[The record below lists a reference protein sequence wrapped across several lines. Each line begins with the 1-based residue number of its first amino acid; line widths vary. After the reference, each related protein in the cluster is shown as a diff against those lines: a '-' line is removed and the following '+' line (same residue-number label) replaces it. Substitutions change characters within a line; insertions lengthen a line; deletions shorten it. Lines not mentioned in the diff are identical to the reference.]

1 MVGTAGHID
10 HGKSSLVKAL
20 TGVDPDRLKEEQER
34 GLTIDLGFAPLRL
47 SDGRLVGI
55 VDVPGH
61 ERFIRNMVAG
71 STALDVAL
79 LVVAADD
86 SVMPQTREHL
96 DILSLLGVR
105 RALIALNKI
114 DLVDPQLA
122 GLAEEEVRDAVRGTP
137 LQDARI
143 VRVSAHTGAGI
154 DELRAEIEALTS
166 GLEPRSHGGHFR
178 MPVQRVF
185 QLKGI
190 GTVVTGIPL
199 SGSIR
204 AGDAVEFLPGGH
216 IGRVRAVQAYGGK
229 VDESV
234 AGHSTALSV
243 PDARAADLARGVVAA
258 APGIFKAGNAV
269 DVQLRLLARSPALA
283 HRALVRFHTGTVEGR
298 GMLLLLQQERIAPG
312 TEAVARIVLADAV
325 CCAPGDRFLLRLQNP
340 PLTVGGGE
348 VLRLSDRPR
357 RYRRNLLGDEL
368 ERLQAA
374 GARPETRLVE
384 ELAQAGA
391 SGAAPAALAAG
402 LTMDVAAVIELLAEV
417 PGVWFH
423 ERGGRAFTI
432 GALEAGE
439 RELLAAVERM
449 LRDRPLAA
457 SIQRAAL
464 HPRRDFPVELQNAVL
479 ERLAATGRIRTGTH
493 GRILFLE
500 RLRPLAPAD
509 AADLERVVAAC
520 EAGGF
525 RPPARAELPA
535 ALGMPAARVEGL
547 LARAVDEG
555 RVEPVGE
562 HVYGA
567 ATLRRALVAIRRN
580 CLANQEIL
588 DIPALR
594 DELDTSRKYLIP
606 LLEHVDGLGLT
617 RLRGGVRCLLPSSVV
632 SQELAAAGD

>member
-10 HGKSSLVKAL
+10 HGKSSLVRAL
-20 TGVDPDRLKEEQER
+20 TGIDPDRLKEEQER
-34 GLTIDLGFAPLRL
+34 GLTIDLGFAPLQL
-47 SDGRLVGI
+47 SDGRVVGMI
-55 VDVPGH
+55 DVPGH

-105 RALIALNKI
+105 RALVALNKV

-122 GLAEEEVRDAVRGTP
+122 ALAEEEVREAVRGSP
-137 LQDARI
+137 VEGARI

-154 DELRAEIEALTS
+154 DELRAEIETLTA
-166 GLEPRSHGGHFR
+166 GLEPRSHAGHFR

-199 SGSIR
+199 SGSVR
-204 AGDAVEFLPGGH
+204 AGASIEFLPGGH
-216 IGRVRAVQAYGGK
+216 IGKVRAVHAYGGK

-258 APGIFKAGNAV
+258 APGIFQAGNAV
-269 DVQLRLLARSPALA
+269 DVQLRLLERSPPLA

-298 GMLLLLQQERIAPG
+298 GMLLLLQQERLLPG
-312 TEAVARIVLADAV
+312 DEAVARIVLADDV
-325 CCAPGDRFLLRLQNP
+325 CCAQGDRFLLRLQNP

-357 RYRRNLLGDEL
+357 RYRRKLLGDEL

-374 GARPETRLVE
+374 GAQPETRIVE
-384 ELAQAGA
+384 HLLQAGPA
-391 SGAAPAALAAG
+391 GATPAQLAASLAMEAG
-402 LTMDVAAVIELLAEV
+402 AVIELLAGIPDV
-417 PGVWFH
+417 AFH
-423 ERGGRAFTI
+423 ERIGRAFTI
-432 GALEAGE
+432 AVLEAGE
-439 RELLAAVERM
+439 KELVAAVERM

-479 ERLAATGRIRTGTH
+479 ERLAQSGRIRTGTH
-493 GRILFLE
+493 GRILFLD

-509 AADLERVVAAC
+509 AADLQRLVAAC

-525 RPPARAELPA
+525 RPPTRAEAVA
-535 ALGMPAARVEGL
+535 AVGLPAARVEGL
-547 LARAVDEG
+547 LARAIDEG
-555 RVEPVGE
+555 RIEPVGE
-562 HVYGA
+562 HLYGA

-580 CLANQEIL
+580 CLANREIL

-594 DELDTSRKYLIP
+594 DELDTSRKFLIP

-617 RLRGGVRCLLPSSVV
+617 RLRGGVRCLLPSSAV